1 MKGLFLTDVI
11 NRYRALKTNKIIS
24 LPIVILMTHSRC
36 NCCCVMCDIW
46 KGNDTVQQLKESD
59 IEKLLISLEALKT
72 RLVVMSGG
80 EALMHP
86 NFFILAAKFVNFI
99 TKEVRGNLCFTLT
112 QKKAK
117 EL

>member
-1 MKGLFLTDVI
+1 MKGLFLTDAI

-24 LPIVILMTHSRC
+24 LLIVILMPHSR
-36 NCCCVMCDIW
+36 CVMCDIW

-59 IEKLLISLEALKT
+59 IEKLLISSEALKT
-72 RLVVMSGG
+72 RLVVISGG